1 MDRFSL
7 IQKHK
12 KKLIAITI
20 VIIGLILFL
29 FLFDEPAWLKQL
41 DRDAVYLDVDSV
53 HRTFEE
59 KQKFNEL
66 KQAFLSQWL
75 DTANCFMED
84 FQTGKD
90 PNTGLKKVIDVYV
103 DNILYTSN
111 YDSVIVLVSFYAARS
126 GDKENDTNESV
137 VMKATIDSLGKWNFD
152 CIHGNDWIT
161 SMGENDLEF
170 LAKKF
175 RRTVLARGILDE
187 NKKIK
192 ADFIHRFFTEDII
205 VNKPES
211 WLDRL
216 LKKIPQSGPV
226 H

>member
-12 KKLIAITI
+12 KKLIAAAIMI
-20 VIIGLILFL
+20 LGLLLFVILPM
-29 FLFDEPAWLKQL
+29 EPAWLKQL

-53 HRTFEE
+53 HRTVEE

-90 PNTGLKKVIDVYV
+90 PDTGLKKVIDVYV
-103 DNILYTSN
+103 DNIFYTPT
-111 YDSVIVLVSFYAARS
+111 YDSVIVLVSFYAAWS
-126 GDKENDTNESV
+126 GDKENGTIECV
-137 VMKATIDSLGKWNFD
+137 AMKATIDSLGNWIFD
-152 CIHGNDWIT
+152 CVYGNDWLVLRNK
-161 SMGENDLEF
+161 ELEYSS
-170 LAKKF
+170 KMF
-175 RRTVLARGILDE
+175 RRTMLAKGVLDKD
-187 NKKIK
+187 KKIK
-192 ADFIHRFFTEDII
+192 ADFIHRFFTEEVN

-216 LKKIPQSGPV
+216 LKKIP
-226 H
+226 

>member
-7 IQKHK
+7 IQKYK

-29 FLFDEPAWLKQL
+29 FLFDEQAWLNQL

-53 HRTFEE
+53 HRTVEE
-59 KQKFNEL
+59 KQKFKEL

-75 DTANCFMED
+75 DTSNCFMED
-84 FQTGKD
+84 FQTGED
-90 PNTGLKKVIDVYV
+90 PNTGLTKVIDVYV
-103 DNILYTSN
+103 DNVLYTPT
-111 YDSVIVLVSFYAARS
+111 YDSVVVLVAFYVAWS
-126 GDKENDTNESV
+126 GDYDNKFV
-137 VMKATIDSLGKWNFD
+137 IMKATIDSLGKWNFD
-152 CIHGNDWIT
+152 CNHYNDWV
-161 SMGENDLEF
+161 SSKGKNNLEF
-170 LAKKF
+170 LSKKF
-175 RRTVLARGILDE
+175 RRTILTMDILDE

-192 ADFIHRFFTEDII
+192 PDFIHRLFIGKLEEKIPI
-205 VNKPES
+205 RES